1 MARDEGKVAD
11 IQADGLATPR
21 RWFAIASIW
30 LGTLASCLDSGMLN
44 VALPTLSR
52 ELHAAPSSVVLLV
65 TVFQLVMIMAV
76 LPFSALG
83 ERIGLR
89 PLYQMGLVVY
99 AAATL
104 MFFVA
109 DSLPAFIAVRIC
121 QALGAAAT
129 FSVASAMVRSIY
141 PQATLGRG
149 IALNGAIGTISASVA
164 PSLGGVLLTY
174 VDWRWLFMVGLPIG
188 LLSLA
193 LGRKALPDPEG
204 HNGPYDFVAAG
215 LCALTFGTAVIG
227 LESAVHGASPILAAG
242 LVAASLVIGTVF
254 IRRESRQAKPVFPVD
269 ILRHRPVALAT
280 LAWFICSGV
289 SMVVLVTLPF
299 RLQHQYGYSPLDVG
313 IVLAAWPFAMAVAA
327 LVAGSLSDRFPACVL
342 AAIGMAITA
351 IGTALLAF
359 LPPDPSQFD
368 LIWRMMFGSIGI
380 GMFNSPISRFI
391 VLSAPRPRAAAAGGL
406 TQTARMAG
414 QTLGA
419 TLSAALLVIGVG
431 EGNLPPMIAAALSA
445 VACLFCLLALW
456 AATGDSAPD
465 EADIA
470 EPTAEKIRQPSL
482 ATATSE

>member
-1 MARDEGKVAD
+1 MARAEGKVAD
-11 IQADGLATPR
+11 MQVDGLATPR

-44 VALPTLSR
+44 VALPTLAR
-52 ELHAAPSSVVLLV
+52 ELHAPPSSVVLLV

-89 PLYQMGLVVY
+89 PLYQMGLLVY

-109 DSLPAFIAVRIC
+109 DSLPAFIAVRTC

-149 IALNGAIGTISASVA
+149 IALNGAIGTISASLA
-164 PSLGGVLLTY
+164 PSLGGILLTY
-174 VDWRWLFMVGLPIG
+174 VNWRWLFMAGLPIG

-193 LGRKALPDPEG
+193 LGRRALPDPEG
-204 HNGPYDFVAAG
+204 HSEPYDFVAAG
-215 LCALTFGTAVIG
+215 LCALTFGTVVVG
-227 LESAVHGASPILAAG
+227 LESAVHGASLIAAAG
-242 LVAASLVIGTVF
+242 LVAASVVIGTFF
-254 IRRESRQAKPVFPVD
+254 IRREGRQAKPVFPVD
-269 ILRHRPVALAT
+269 ILLYRPVALST
-280 LAWFICSGV
+280 FAWFVCSGV

-299 RLQHQYGYSPLDVG
+299 RLQYQYGYSPLDVG
-313 IVLAAWPFAMAVAA
+313 IVLAAWPFAMAVSA
-327 LVAGSLSDRFPACVL
+327 LVAGSLSDHFPAGVL
-342 AAIGMAITA
+342 GAVGMAITA
-351 IGTALLAF
+351 VGTVLLAF
-359 LPPDPSQFD
+359 LPPNPSQFD
-368 LIWRMMFGSIGI
+368 LVWRMMLGSIGI

-414 QTLGA
+414 QTVGA
-419 TLSAALLVIGVG
+419 TLSAALLAAGVG
-431 EGNLPPMIAAALSA
+431 EGNLPPLIAAALSVFA
-445 VACLFCLLALW
+445 GLCCLLALR
-456 AATGDSAPD
+456 AAARGSAPD
-465 EADIA
+465 EAAIA
-470 EPTAEKIRQPSL
+470 EPTA
-482 ATATSE
+482 A